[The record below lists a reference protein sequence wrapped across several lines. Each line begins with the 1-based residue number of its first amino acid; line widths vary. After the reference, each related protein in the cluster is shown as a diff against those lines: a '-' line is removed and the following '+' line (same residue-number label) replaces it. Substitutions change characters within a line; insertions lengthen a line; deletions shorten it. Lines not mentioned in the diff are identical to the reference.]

1 MFCWRPFKSFA
12 HDGQLWN
19 EKKNVMTVDMY
30 QNSTVLASGC
40 HFSDAGQSL
49 AFHRRLPGYAPTPLV
64 NAPLLANRLGVGK
77 IWIKNEANR
86 FGMPSFKILGTSWA
100 LYRALVERLGT
111 DVEPWNSLEELVSRF
126 APLRPLT
133 LVTAT
138 DGNHGRAVA
147 HLAALFGFE
156 AYVFV
161 PCDMAQSRINAIKQ
175 EGATVTLVNGS
186 YDDAVKHAATL
197 EGERSL
203 VLSDTSWPGYEMIPR
218 WVIEGYATILQ
229 EIDEELARWQ
239 QRGPDLVVVQIG
251 VGALAAAVVQ
261 HYRRT
266 AVPSQVKIVGIE
278 PIHAACALASMKA
291 GRLVSLSDLP
301 QSIMA
306 GLNCGTPSLI
316 AWPLL
321 STGIDLFVA
330 IEDKWAEQGMRDL
343 AMIGL
348 VAGETGAAGIGG
360 LAALLTDP
368 PSQTMVSALGVD
380 TSTRVLVICTEG
392 ATDPVTYE
400 RIVGRSPM

>member
-1 MFCWRPFKSFA
+1 
-12 HDGQLWN
+12 
-19 EKKNVMTVDMY
+19 MTVDMY

-64 NAPLLANRLGVGK
+64 NVPLLANRLGVGK

-111 DVEPWNSLEELVSRF
+111 DVEPWNSLEELASRF
-126 APLRPLT
+126 TPLRPLT

-138 DGNHGRAVA
+138 DGNHGQAVA
-147 HLAALFGFE
+147 HLAALLDFQ
-156 AYVFV
+156 AHIFV
-161 PCDMAQSRINAIKQ
+161 PRDMAESRINAIKQ
-175 EGATVTLVNGS
+175 EGAMITLVNGT
-186 YDDAVKHAATL
+186 YDDAVKRAATQ

-203 VLSDTSWPGYEMIPR
+203 VLSDTSWPGYERIPR

-229 EIDEELARWQ
+229 EVDEELSRWQ

-261 HYRRT
+261 HYRRP
-266 AVPSQVKIVGIE
+266 AVPSHVKIVGIE
-278 PIHAACALASMKA
+278 PTSAACALTSMKA
-291 GRLVSLSDLP
+291 GRIVSLTDPP

-316 AWPLL
+316 AWPLI
-321 STGIDLFVA
+321 STGIDFFVA
-330 IEDKWAEQGMRDL
+330 IEDEWAKLGMHDL

-348 VAGETGAAGIGG
+348 VAGETGAAGFGG
-360 LAALLTDP
+360 LAALLTGP
-368 PSQTMVSALGVD
+368 SSQTMASALGVD

-392 ATDPVTYE
+392 ATDPVAYE
-400 RIVGRSPM
+400 RIVGKSPA

>member
-1 MFCWRPFKSFA
+1 VL
-12 HDGQLWN
+12 DGQYWN
-19 EKKNVMTVDMY
+19 KKKNVMTINIY
-30 QNSTVLASGC
+30 QNNTVSASGC
-40 HFSDAGQSL
+40 HYSYTSQPL

-64 NAPLLANRLGVGK
+64 DAPLLANRLGIGK
-77 IWIKNEANR
+77 LWIKNETHR

-100 LYRALVERLGT
+100 LYRALAKRLET
-111 DVEPWNSLEELVSRF
+111 DMEQWNSLAELVNHF
-126 APLRPLT
+126 VPLRPLT

-156 AYVFV
+156 AHIFV
-161 PCDMAQSRINAIKQ
+161 PYDMAESRINAIKQ
-175 EGATVTLVNGS
+175 EGARVTPINGS

-197 EGERSL
+197 EDERNL

-218 WVIEGYATILQ
+218 WVIEGYATIFQ
-229 EIDEELARWQ
+229 EIDEELAHRQ
-239 QRGPDLVVVQIG
+239 QSGPDLVVVQIG

-266 AVPSQVKIVGIE
+266 EVPPQVKIVGIE
-278 PIHAACALASMKA
+278 PIRSACALASMKV
-291 GRLVSLSDLP
+291 GQLVSLTDLP

-321 STGIDLFVA
+321 STGINLFAA
-330 IEDKWAEQGMRDL
+330 IEDKWAEQGMHDF

-348 VAGETGAAGIGG
+348 IAGETGAAGIGG
-360 LAALLTDP
+360 LTALLTDP
-368 PSQTMVSALGVD
+368 LSQNMVSALGVNA
-380 TSTRVLVICTEG
+380 STRVLVICTEG
-392 ATDPVTYE
+392 ATDPVAYE
-400 RIVGRSPM
+400 HIIGKALHNNIL